1 MTTPSGVVTITSGTL
16 SGETV
21 TITAGT
27 LTTSSGTTPIL
38 SGRIPIASG
47 ALIGPGGGMSFG
59 VSFSGTSQ
67 YHIGTLTTTGLQVT
81 TAAS

>member
-1 MTTPSGVVTITSGTL
+1 MTITSGTL
-16 SGETV
+16 SGQTV

-47 ALIGPGGGMSFG
+47 ALTGPSGGMSFG
-59 VSFSGTSQ
+59 VSFFDTSQ
-67 YHIGTLTTTGLQVT
+67 YQIGTLTIAGLQET